1 MKIGVCFGRFNPPH
15 KGHKEVW
22 ETASQFDNYYVGTNP
37 STNGPTN
44 PLPYDVK
51 LKTMEALLPEIAEHV
66 IPEKS
71 LFTLAATIYDKFGE
85 HIELKICTDED
96 WLTTQL
102 SKYNGFAGSHGYYK
116 FDNISQQPT
125 PRISSAT
132 DLRKAVQQGDRKLFS
147 EVAGISADTE
157 IKINNRVLKFFDIV
171 GEYLE

>member
-1 MKIGVCFGRFNPPH
+1 MQVSYKRISQLA
-15 KGHKEVW
+15 KEEEEQEEYENELKRDATLSDEIKTTV
-22 ETASQFDNYYVGTNP
+22 TDNKV
-37 STNGPTN
+37 
-44 PLPYDVK
+44 
-51 LKTMEALLPEIAEHV
+51 
-66 IPEKS
+66 
-71 LFTLAATIYDKFGE
+71 